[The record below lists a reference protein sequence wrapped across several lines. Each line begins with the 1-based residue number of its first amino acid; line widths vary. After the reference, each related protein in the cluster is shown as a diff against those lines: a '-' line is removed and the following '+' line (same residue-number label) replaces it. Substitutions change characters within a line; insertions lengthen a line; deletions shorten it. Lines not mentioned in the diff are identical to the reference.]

1 MARDYFLRMIDQIA
15 TLIEEIEERQRSGD
29 NSGAKAEL
37 NSRSQQA
44 LGLDI
49 SQIQRM
55 SPEAVAQLLET
66 SGGLRQG
73 QGILLAEL
81 LLKDAELHP
90 EDAPRATVDYVHA
103 FCLLADTVDMLDV
116 EDQATY
122 RPKLQALAVRL
133 QDLQSHPYIGEKL
146 RQHEQSLKV

>member
-1 MARDYFLRMIDQIA
+1 MAKDYFLRMIDQIA
-15 TLIEEIEERQRSGD
+15 AVLEEINERQRSGD

-37 NSRSQQA
+37 SSQSQQT

-55 SPEAVAQLLET
+55 SPEAVAQLLDT

-73 QGILLAEL
+73 RAILLAEL
-81 LLKDAELHP
+81 LLKDAEMHH
-90 EDAPRATVDYVHA
+90 EDASRATIDYVHA

-122 RPKLQALAVRL
+122 RPKVQALAARL
-133 QDLQSHPYIGEKL
+133 KDLQTHPYIREQL
-146 RQHEQSLKV
+146 RQHESSLKV

>member
-15 TLIEEIEERQRSGD
+15 AVLEEIDERQRSGD

-37 NSRSQQA
+37 DSRSQQA
-44 LGLDI
+44 VGLDI
-49 SQIQRM
+49 SHIQRM
-55 SPEAVAQLLET
+55 SPEAVAQLLDT

-73 QGILLAEL
+73 RAILLAEL
-81 LLKDAELHP
+81 LLKDAEMHQ
-90 EDAPRATVDYVHA
+90 EDVSRTTIDYVHA

-122 RPKLQALAVRL
+122 RPKIHALAARL
-133 QDLQSHPYIGEKL
+133 KDMQTNAYIREKL
-146 RQHEQSLKV
+146 RQHESALEV

>member
-15 TLIEEIEERQRSGD
+15 AVLEEIDERQRSGD

-44 LGLDI
+44 VGLDI
-49 SQIQRM
+49 SHIQRM
-55 SPEAVAQLLET
+55 SPEAVAQLLDT

-73 QGILLAEL
+73 RAILLAEL
-81 LLKDAELHP
+81 LLKDAEMHQ
-90 EDAPRATVDYVHA
+90 EDVSRATIDYVHA
-103 FCLLADTVDMLDV
+103 FCLLADTVDMLDI

-122 RPKLQALAVRL
+122 RPKIRALAIHL
-133 QDLQSHPYIGEKL
+133 KDMQTNPYIREKL
-146 RQHEQSLKV
+146 RQHESALKV